1 MIGAGDQL
9 ICTTR
14 GRRKSEA
21 VRGTNSGA
29 WVRHGM
35 AARGV
40 GRGTAAAY
48 GWAEGSAPDLGSREE
63 IEDRN
68 NVVAPTR
75 FRQFL
80 SALEHEQTRFLS

>member
-1 MIGAGDQL
+1 VIGAGEQS
-9 ICTTR
+9 ICATR
-14 GRRKSEA
+14 GLCKSEA
-21 VRGTNSGA
+21 VRGMNSGA

-68 NVVAPTR
+68 NVVAPM
-75 FRQFL
+75 
-80 SALEHEQTRFLS
+80 

>member
-1 MIGAGDQL
+1 MIGAGDQS

-48 GWAEGSAPDLGSREE
+48 GRAEGSAPDLGSREE

-68 NVVAPTR
+68 DVVAPMR
-75 FRQFL
+75 FWQFL
-80 SALEHEQTRFLS
+80 SALGHEPTWFLS